1 MDCLTFNL
9 LIEKQFIFEHTDV
22 LPLVTI
28 INTICG
34 KINKATIKIKISFC
48 LLIIKLSDV
57 RGNRLDSEMLSTS
70 IHQ

>member
-28 INTICG
+28 INTIYG
-34 KINKATIKIKISFC
+34 KINKPTSKI
-48 LLIIKLSDV
+48 
-57 RGNRLDSEMLSTS
+57 
-70 IHQ
+70 